1 MQDAIPTIPPGRA
14 SGFAHRLTG
23 WQIEPVGDR
32 CLLVRLGDQVGA
44 ETSRTVQNVTA
55 YLSSAS
61 LPGVFDVVPAFTTVA
76 LHYQPLAFA
85 RRQGAASLQLA
96 RRIERL
102 LGGDI
107 PTLPVNDQV
116 IDIPACYGGEY
127 GPDLEDVARRC
138 GLTADEVVG
147 LHSAT
152 PMSLYVYFF
161 SPGNPFFGPVDPRLK
176 VPRRA
181 TPRLLVE
188 AGSVAIANGITS
200 IYQTALPGGWNVIAR
215 TPWSMFDVTKT
226 PPTRMQ
232 PGARVRFHPISPSQ
246 FAQMQEPRS

>member
-1 MQDAIPTIPPGRA
+1 MPHVMNSHAPLTSTRI
-14 SGFAHRLTG
+14 TG
-23 WQIEPVGDR
+23 WHIERVGDR
-32 CLLVRLGDQVGA
+32 CLQVRLGDQASA
-44 ETSRTVQNVTA
+44 ETSRTVQNVA
-55 YLSSAS
+55 AHLSSAK

-102 LGGDI
+102 LDGDI
-107 PTLPVNDQV
+107 PELPVSDQV
-116 IDIPACYGGEY
+116 VDIPACYGGEY
-127 GPDLEDVARRC
+127 GPDLDDVARRC
-138 GLTADEVVG
+138 GLTADEVVA
-147 LHSAT
+147 LHSTA

-181 TPRLLVE
+181 TPRLRVE

-215 TPWSMFDVTKT
+215 TPWSMFDLAKT

-232 PGARVRFHPISPSQ
+232 PGARVRFHPVSPSQ